1 MNPLLS
7 VRPLT
12 RHAPTFNRCDQNAFG
27 SAPCPSFPPSLFS
40 HSPFSFSFY
49 LAHHNPNP
57 SLQSSSSSP
66 PTTTRTTAPAKETGQ
81 PRATSEKTQLICT
94 TRLTHYTIAA
104 AAVEAARDLA
114 WGGDFFRGCRV
125 LQAQVR
131 SNCRGNF
138 EQHKPPSSYFGAGP
152 QLFPIRHPKTPQQC
166 HPVGRHVQLAPARA
180 RFFPQGGV
188 GGAIFL
194 PPCPKGREEWRKGV
208 FRGDYPG
215 TAIGCCPFLW
225 FCRFSFSVLN
235 TKNVVLF

>member
-1 MNPLLS
+1 MRSERIWQRTL
-7 VRPLT
+7 
-12 RHAPTFNRCDQNAFG
+12 
-27 SAPCPSFPPSLFS
+27 PSFPPSLFS

-138 EQHKPPSSYFGAGP
+138 EQHKPPSSNFGAGP
-152 QLFPIRHPKTPQQC
+152 QLFPTRQKLPNNITLLGDMCSWRPP
-166 HPVGRHVQLAPARA
+166 APA
-180 RFFPQGGV
+180 FFPRVGSVGLYFCHRVRRGERNGGREFL
-188 GGAIFL
+188 GAITL
-194 PPCPKGREEWRKGV
+194 AQP
-208 FRGDYPG
+208 
-215 TAIGCCPFLW
+215 
-225 FCRFSFSVLN
+225 SV
-235 TKNVVLF
+235 VVLFYGFADFHSLSLTQRMLFYFSRLSSLSLSLYYLLSLTLLL